1 MPVERVALCMSE
13 PALTYDAPFNHRR
26 PQRQPP
32 NLSALA
38 AAANPSEDPA
48 AAAAFLM
55 RPDVRKH
62 VCRLVYAEEWARSI
76 EESHPEGQERDE
88 VVQQHWHEVE
98 LIKRALSAYG
108 ATIEALTGA
117 AAAGEQT
124 NRIDAMPLKLKWF

>member
-1 MPVERVALCMSE
+1 
-13 PALTYDAPFNHRR
+13 
-26 PQRQPP
+26 
-32 NLSALA
+32 
-38 AAANPSEDPA
+38 
-48 AAAAFLM
+48 M